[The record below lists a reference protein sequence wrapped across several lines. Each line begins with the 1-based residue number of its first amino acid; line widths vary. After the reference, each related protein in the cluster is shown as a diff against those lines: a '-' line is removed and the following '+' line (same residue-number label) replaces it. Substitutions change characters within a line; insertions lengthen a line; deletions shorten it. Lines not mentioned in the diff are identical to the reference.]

1 MIPADGSHYVYYEPS
16 STALPRRK
24 VIAWGDD
31 GEPLV
36 VGRRGLVPAWDLGA
50 IKRLGDDEAP
60 AVGAVPGGGWM
71 IDCKDAEG
79 GSWTLPILAWTIH
92 SNGAAVPLTTDSD
105 GVATDATEG
114 LDSYRIYHPA
124 ERLPKDPDEPD
135 A

>member
-1 MIPADGSHYVYYEPS
+1 MIPADGSHHVYYEKS
-16 STALPRRK
+16 GSLPRRK

-36 VGRRGLVPAWDLGA
+36 AGRRGLVPAWDLGEVS
-50 IKRLGDDEAP
+50 RVNSEEAP

-71 IDCKDAEG
+71 IDCKDTDG
-79 GSWTLPILAWTIH
+79 VSWTVPILAWTIH
-92 SNGAAVPLTTDSD
+92 SDGTATPITTDVD
-105 GVATDATEG
+105 GVTTDATEG

-124 ERLPKDPDEPD
+124 ERLPDHPD

>member
-1 MIPADGSHYVYYEPS
+1 MIPADGSHYVYYEKS
-16 STALPRRK
+16 SNALPRRK
-24 VIAWGDD
+24 IIAWGDE

-36 VGRRGLVPAWDLGA
+36 VGRRGLVPAWDLGG
-50 IKRLGDDEAP
+50 ISRLVTEEAP

-71 IDCKDAEG
+71 IDCKDDEG

-92 SNGAAVPLTTDSD
+92 ANGTASPLTTDAD

-114 LDSYRIYHPA
+114 LASYRIYHPD
-124 ERLPKDPDEPD
+124 ERLPE